1 MLQSEVILC
10 QLQTLI
16 GMCAIELHC
25 KNAFLV
31 KIIAFINI
39 LFSRIFLLRFYGSP
53 PLPRFRPPPPPGG
66 GQRAG
71 RLSKGVEITEVAA
84 DSGSENEVLDNN
96 LGMKHSL

>member
-1 MLQSEVILC
+1 
-10 QLQTLI
+10 
-16 GMCAIELHC
+16 MCAIELHC

-31 KIIAFINI
+31 KIIAFYKYFVFTN
-39 LFSRIFLLRFYGSP
+39 FFLLRFYGSP

-84 DSGSENEVLDNN
+84 DSGSDNEVLDNN